1 MLASRFVEN
10 ENSQDPKLFEGD
22 MELTAE
28 QRHHAE
34 NGEDVDSD
42 RKRGSIRNNL
52 WPNGV
57 LVYQIDSSIS
67 KFFVYSINLKSNEF
81 LKITLQL
88 TN

>member
-1 MLASRFVEN
+1 MLASRFAEN
-10 ENSQDPKLFEGD
+10 ENSQDPNLFEGD
-22 MELTAE
+22 MELSPE

-52 WPNGV
+52 WPGGV

-67 KFFVYSINLKSNEF
+67 KFLVNSINLKLDKF
-81 LKITLQL
+81 LIITLQL